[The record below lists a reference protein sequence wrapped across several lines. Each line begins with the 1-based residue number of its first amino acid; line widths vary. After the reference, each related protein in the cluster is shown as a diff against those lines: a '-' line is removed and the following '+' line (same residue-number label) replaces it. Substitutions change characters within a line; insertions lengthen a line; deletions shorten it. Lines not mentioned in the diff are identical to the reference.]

1 MIPISKPDK
10 PLSGRRKVEI
20 EICCTDVASLVIA
33 ATAKVDRVEL
43 CADITVGGVTPS
55 AGMIDRAVRLGVP
68 SVNVLIRPRG
78 GNFVYSEAEVKVME
92 ADIAVAKSLGATGVV
107 IGALD
112 RDGKF
117 DIAVMKRLCEAA
129 EGMERIVSRAIDV
142 AGSQYEALNTI
153 IELGCERVLT
163 SGGADSAPNGLAGL
177 QRMVH
182 QAAGRVVIMAGG
194 GVRPE
199 NVMDL
204 YDVSGISAF
213 HTTAHRSERKDFT
226 DCGEVSG
233 FGSYIDAYSDMG
245 TIYKMVELR
254 DTLNNRQTT
263 K

>member
-1 MIPISKPDK
+1 MIPILKPEETK
-10 PLSGRRKVEI
+10 PIRRKVEI

-43 CADITVGGVTPS
+43 CADIAVGGVTPS

-78 GNFVYSEAEVKVME
+78 GNFVYSETEVKVME

-112 RDGKF
+112 RDGNI
-117 DIAVMKRLCEAA
+117 DTAVMKRLCEAA

-142 AGSQYEALNTI
+142 LGSYSEALETI

-163 SGGADSAPNGLAGL
+163 SGGADCAPNGLGGL

-182 QAAGRVVIMAGG
+182 RAAGRVVIMAGG

-199 NVMDL
+199 NVMEL
-204 YDVSGISAF
+204 YDVAHIRAF
-213 HTTAHRSERKDFT
+213 HTTAHRSKKVHLT
-226 DCGEVSG
+226 DYGELSG

>member
-1 MIPISKPDK
+1 MIPISKPEITK
-10 PLSGRRKVEI
+10 PSRRKVEI
-20 EICCTDVASLVIA
+20 EICCTDVASLVLA

-43 CADITVGGVTPS
+43 CADIASGGVTPS
-55 AGMIDRAVRLGVP
+55 AGMIDRAVRLGIP

-78 GNFVYSEAEVKVME
+78 GNFVYSENEVKVME

-107 IGALD
+107 IGALTRN
-112 RDGKF
+112 RDI
-117 DIAVMKRLCEAA
+117 DTAVMKRLCEAA

-142 AGSQYEALNTI
+142 AFPQQEALDAV

-163 SGGADSAPNGLAGL
+163 SGGADTAPDGIGCL

-182 QAAGRVVIMAGG
+182 RAAGRTVIMAGG

-199 NVMDL
+199 NVTEL
-204 YDVSGISAF
+204 FEAAHIRAF
-213 HTTAHRSERKDFT
+213 HTTAHRTKKNHFT
-226 DCGEVSG
+226 DYAEVSG
-233 FGSYIDAYSDMG
+233 FGSYIDAYSDMD